1 VVPLLPGEHQVD
13 LRLPSQRALG
23 WVKATVAGRVLPLRL
38 SSRWI
43 DVESEEPAQLTV
55 RGPTVVV
62 LEARG
67 TGLPNQTIAF
77 ESCGHDPI
85 RSFAL
90 PGGVDTGALRVGET
104 TTLGPP
110 LRVELPVESEGPCTL
125 RLGPTLGRALFR
137 LSVARAQGLPRARL
151 ELVEPSEPLPV
162 APPPALTEALVA
174 REPDVLPL
182 EHAPLPLTL
191 LGRSRGVASS
201 RSLDEEEGRRVPS
214 RSYLELSTFAARE
227 LIPARFWSIAQTGVR
242 FRDGPPSWLGR
253 LTFDLPATTSAPGMQ
268 LEGAAFGQTQAGE
281 HNISWRT
288 TGTLSALARL
298 RPDLSLM
305 PRASYTLD
313 YEPWQPEDLSV
324 TDPDVYSPY
333 REAHPRYLDL
343 ALVASWRPLVDGLGK
358 LTLSG
363 RALPDFE
370 GIDRTGA
377 EASWIFLPFDA
388 LNALVDVELA
398 SSLRPDGPSRSRS
411 FFRQSASLG
420 ASYWRWISDGERLR
434 FFARIGGAFDAPR
447 GALGPV
453 YTGELGVEFLVS
465 ATRGLRDLS
474 PASLPFLDF
483 QERGRSQAPVAF
495 SPEGEP

>member
-1 VVPLLPGEHQVD
+1 
-13 LRLPSQRALG
+13 
-23 WVKATVAGRVLPLRL
+23 VLPLRL

-67 TGLPNQTIAF
+67 TGLPEQSIAF
-77 ESCGHDPI
+77 ESCGDAPL
-85 RSFAL
+85 RSFVL
-90 PGGVDTGALRVGET
+90 PGGVDGGALRVGET
-104 TTLGPP
+104 STLGPP

-137 LSVARAQGLPRARL
+137 LSVARAQGLPRARFAS
-151 ELVEPSEPLPV
+151 VEPSEP
-162 APPPALTEALVA
+162 APAAVPPALTDALVA

-182 EHAPLPLTL
+182 AHEPLPLTL
-191 LGRSRGVASS
+191 VGRSRGMASS
-201 RSLDEEEGRRVPS
+201 RSLDEEGGRRIPS
-214 RSYLELSTFAARE
+214 ASYVELSTFAARE
-227 LIPARFWSIAQTGVR
+227 LIQARFWSIAQTGVR
-242 FRDGPPSWLGR
+242 FRAGPPSWLGR
-253 LTFDLPATTSAPGMQ
+253 LALDLPATSSAPGML
-268 LEGAAFGQTQAGE
+268 LEGAAYGQTQAGE

-288 TGTLSALARL
+288 TGTLSALVRL
-298 RPDLSLM
+298 RPNLSLT
-305 PRASYTLD
+305 PKASYTLD

-333 REAHPRYLDL
+333 REAHPRFLDL
-343 ALVASWRPLVDGLGK
+343 ALVTSWRPLVDGLGK

-388 LNALVDVELA
+388 LNALVDVEVS

-411 FFRQSASLG
+411 FFRQGASVG
-420 ASYWRWISDGERLR
+420 ASYWHWISDGERLR
-434 FFARIGGAFDAPR
+434 FFARVGGAFDAPR

-483 QERGRSQAPVAF
+483 QERGRSAAPVAF